1 MSRVYGEPVD
11 VWVRD
16 GRPARFAWR
25 GRLYTVLGVLEH
37 WVVSREWWKQQA
49 QEESGKQGSE
59 PSHVQ
64 GGGPAGPSGHEFW
77 RGDASPGRNL
87 PLSTFERRPEAGTR
101 SRLAGR
107 VLGWGRGPVAG
118 VP

>member
-77 RGDASPGRNL
+77 RVEASPGRNIAL
-87 PLSTFERRPEAGTR
+87 ATYELRRDAATG
-101 SRLAGR
+101 SWLLAR
-107 VLGWGRGPVAG
+107 VWD
-118 VP
+118 